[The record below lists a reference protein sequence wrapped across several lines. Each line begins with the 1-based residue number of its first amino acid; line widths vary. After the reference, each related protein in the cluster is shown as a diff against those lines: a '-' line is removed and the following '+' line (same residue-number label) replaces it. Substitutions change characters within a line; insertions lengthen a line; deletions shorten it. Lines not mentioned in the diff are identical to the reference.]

1 METLHLRAEPS
12 TIEKILTIINQ
23 FSSKGEEV
31 EIVDNVTLNLE
42 QRMILKSLAQEKE
55 NDTFEH
61 EEVWTDLLK

>member
-31 EIVDNVTLNLE
+31 EIVDNATFNLE